1 MIIKIFKNILFFLLF
16 LFFIFSR
23 SYAVE
28 VKQIT
33 ITGNER
39 VSDET
44 IIMFSKIN
52 IGDEFSSA
60 DLNNS
65 LKELYYTNYFKNVSI
80 SNDSGIININVIEN
94 PIIQTVTINGVNK
107 KKINESLNDITQK
120 IEKYPFVENRINDQ
134 VVLIKNILKSNGY
147 YFVDIKTSI
156 KNKFYWR

>member
-80 SNDSGIININVIEN
+80 SIDNGIININVIEN

-107 KKINESLNDITQK
+107 KKLMK
-120 IEKYPFVENRINDQ
+120 V
-134 VVLIKNILKSNGY
+134 
-147 YFVDIKTSI
+147 
-156 KNKFYWR
+156 